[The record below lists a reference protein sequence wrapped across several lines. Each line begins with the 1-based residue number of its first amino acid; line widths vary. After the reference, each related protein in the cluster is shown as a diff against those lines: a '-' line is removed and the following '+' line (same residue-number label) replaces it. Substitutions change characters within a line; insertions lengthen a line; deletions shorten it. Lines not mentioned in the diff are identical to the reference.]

1 MIIRDTKNFS
11 VPVLKEVKMK
21 LAKFLDK
28 YDTVIF
34 DMDGVIT
41 SEQNYWNCAALTVW
55 EYLKW
60 NRDGGNSIDTEW
72 AERHVKEIR
81 SSVFY
86 NDEIISVLKSKGVN
100 SNWDLGYV
108 TVLLAWICGGK
119 DYDGNFADVLSLAK
133 TLPDNILNAYDEL
146 AKKASDRTG
155 FDYDWT
161 RRNNL
166 MWQTMHEL
174 FQEWFLGDELIGKR
188 SMHGKK
194 SGLLNNEQPIV
205 DKKQLA
211 EILALLCE
219 NKRVCTGTGRPYI
232 EMIQP
237 LTDWGVKKY
246 FAKDGLCSYDNVIA
260 AEKTFNS
267 TFTKPHPYMF
277 LKALYGTD
285 YDDSKLIGGDYDKD
299 KIKTTLVVGDAGADI
314 LAAQAMGADFCAV
327 LTGIQGEKARAYFEK
342 LKASYILNSVLDF
355 AEEV

>member
-1 MIIRDTKNFS
+1 
-11 VPVLKEVKMK
+11 MK

-60 NRDGGNSIDTEW
+60 NHDGEKSIDTKW
-72 AERHVKEIR
+72 AERHLKEIR
-81 SSVFY
+81 AKVFC

-119 DYDGNFADVLSLAK
+119 TYDGDFTDVLYLAK
-133 TLPDNILNAYDEL
+133 TLPDNILKSYDKL
-146 AKKASDRTG
+146 AKKASNRTG
-155 FDYDWT
+155 FDYDWM

-166 MWQTMHEL
+166 MWQTMHKL
-174 FQEWFLGDELIGKR
+174 FQEWFLGDELSGQCAL
-188 SMHGKK
+188 HGKK
-194 SGLLNNEQPIV
+194 SGLLHSEQPIV
-205 DKKQLA
+205 DKKRLT
-211 EILALLCE
+211 EMLALLSE

-237 LTDWGVKKY
+237 LTDWGIKKY
-246 FAKDGLCSYDNVIA
+246 FAIDGLCNYDNVVQ
-260 AEKTFNS
+260 AEKESGINTL
-267 TFTKPHPYMF
+267 TKPHPYMF

-285 YDDSKLIGGDYDKD
+285 YDNKKIIDGDYNKA
-299 KIKTTLVVGDAGADI
+299 KIEKTLIVGDAGADI

-327 LTGIQGEKARAYFEK
+327 LTGINGQAAKGYFKE
-342 LKASYILNSVLDF
+342 LKANYVLNDVLEF
-355 AEEV
+355 AEED

>member
-86 NDEIISVLKSKGVN
+86 NDEVISVLKSKGVN

-174 FQEWFLGDELIGKR
+174 FQEWFLGDELIGNR

-237 LTDWGVKKY
+237 LTDWGIKRY
-246 FAKDGLCSYDNVIA
+246 FAKDGLCNYDNVID
-260 AEKTFNS
+260 AEKALHITL
-267 TFTKPHPYMF
+267 TKPHPYMF

-285 YDDSKLIGGDYDKD
+285 YDDKKLIDGNYNKD